1 LFAESWLTL
10 LLVWRWY
17 LQLEA
22 LWLDEVAKLKE
33 GRLLQLKEGDQVEL
47 VELAKLGRQVSCFIL
62 LSYLAESSFYGP

>member
-47 VELAKLGRQVSCFIL
+47 VELAKLGRLVSCFIL
-62 LSYLAESSFYGP
+62 ISYLAESSFYGP